1 MSERSTGD
9 KETKNPWFSCGFSS
23 TRNDRGIQKRQV
35 IMDFFVIRDKRRN
48 EVRRDDGISEIGDSS
63 SLQNSIVDNFIL
75 FFFLF
80 YLIGVDGPSPL

>member
-1 MSERSTGD
+1 
-9 KETKNPWFSCGFSS
+9 
-23 TRNDRGIQKRQV
+23 
-35 IMDFFVIRDKRRN
+35 MDFFVIRDKRRN